1 METGVATARLDDESP
16 ERFVALRRALGVTSF
31 GLNQMVLRPGQ
42 RGRIHAH
49 ERQEEVYVVLSG
61 TLTVEFEDGERDLS
75 AGELI
80 RVAPDVRRR
89 VMNRGPGVCS
99 VLAIGG
105 ASEHQGRDGLSY
117 AEWDDTEPR
126 PPQEVPLPED
136 LPQSELRGA

>member
-1 METGVATARLDDESP
+1 METGVATARLDDGSP

-31 GLNQMVLRPGQ
+31 GLNQMLLRPGQ
-42 RGRIHAH
+42 RGRIHRH
-49 ERQEEVYVVLSG
+49 EHQEEVYVVLSG
-61 TLTVEFEDGERDLS
+61 VLTMEFEDGERDLS

-80 RVAPDVRRR
+80 RVAPEVRRR
-89 VMNRGPGVCS
+89 VMNRGPAVCS

-105 ASEHQGRDGLSY
+105 AAEHQGRDGLSY
-117 AEWDDTEPR
+117 AEWADTEPR